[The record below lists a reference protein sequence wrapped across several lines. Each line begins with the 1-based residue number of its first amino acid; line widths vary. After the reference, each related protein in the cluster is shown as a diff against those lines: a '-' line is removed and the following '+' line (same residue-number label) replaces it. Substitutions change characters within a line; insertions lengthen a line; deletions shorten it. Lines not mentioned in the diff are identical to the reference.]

1 MEQSKIDIFVSNMSE
16 KFPAEKIMAVRSQ
29 LEKLD
34 DNRFTSLQALNFKNP
49 TTLLIV
55 SILLGS
61 LGVDRFMLG
70 QVGLGILK
78 LLTCGGGGI
87 WAIIDWFIISGK
99 AKEYNYQLFMQNAI

>member
-1 MEQSKIDIFVSNMSE
+1 MDQSRIDIFVSSMNE

-34 DNRFTSLQALNFKNP
+34 DNRFASLQSLSFKNP

-70 QVGLGILK
+70 QIGLGILK
-78 LLTCGGGGI
+78 LLTCGGAGV

>member
-1 MEQSKIDIFVSNMSE
+1 MDQSKIDIFVSSMNE

-34 DNRFTSLQALNFKNP
+34 DNRFASLQSLSFKNP

-78 LLTCGGGGI
+78 LLTCGGAGV

-99 AKEYNYQLFMQNAI
+99 AKEYNYQLFMQNAV